1 MKLNIKEIQAYVID
15 IMKTT
20 VEICEKNGIT
30 YYCQAGTVLGAVRH
44 SGQIPWDY
52 DADLIVPQNEIDRFV
67 ECMVRD
73 LPKKYYVD
81 YFTINPQGFRAF
93 PRIGV
98 KGFSTDTLHLDIFRL
113 IGLPDDRQ
121 EQEALL
127 KEIKAY
133 RVNNIAARSSFWH
146 LVRNNGIRTAA
157 KRLCLLFSPK
167 DRYIKK
173 IDEACRR
180 HPYEKAKYVA
190 NPFGRYGVKNIFEK
204 GVYGEGQMHPFE
216 DFQVR
221 IPSEVDFYLKQYYRD
236 YMQLPP
242 EAERNKEL
250 EKIFDVR

>member
-20 VEICEKNGIT
+20 VEICDRNGIT

-44 SGQIPWDY
+44 SGQIPWDH
-52 DADLIVPQNEIDRFV
+52 DADLIVPENELDRFI
-67 ECMVRD
+67 ECMVRE
-73 LPKKYYVD
+73 LPQKYYV
-81 YFTINPQGFRAF
+81 GFFSLGPKDLRAF

-98 KGFSTDTLHLDIFRL
+98 RGFSTEAMHVDIFRL

-127 KEIKAY
+127 NEIKEY
-133 RVNNIAARSSFWH
+133 RSKNLAMQLPFR
-146 LVRNNGIRTAA
+146 LLLRTYGLRMAL
-157 KRLCLLFSPK
+157 KKLLLGLTPR
-167 DRYIKK
+167 DRYVKK

-180 HPYEKAKYVA
+180 YPYETAKYVA

-250 EKIFDVR
+250 EKVFDVR